1 MRYFKEISL
10 WKNVSE
16 EEWHDWRWQ
25 LSNRIMTLEQLE
37 QVINLTDQERE
48 GIKHSLKF
56 LRMAITPYYAS
67 LMDPDDPNCPVRKQA
82 VPTAKELNISE
93 GEMVDPLYE
102 DIDSPVK
109 GLTHRYPDRVLFLV
123 TDQCAM
129 YCRHCT
135 RRRFAGET
143 DAPLARE
150 YIDAAIDYIRQNKK
164 IRDVLI
170 SGGDPL
176 TLSDGRLEEIISKL
190 RAIDHVEIIRIG
202 TRAPVVLPMRITES
216 LISMLKKYHP
226 IWLNTHFNHPK
237 EFTDDSRKA
246 LAMLADAGIPLGNQT
261 VLLRGVNDCPRIMKE
276 LVHELVKNRVRPY
289 YIYQC
294 DLSRGLSHF
303 RTSVAKGIEI
313 IEYLRGHTSG
323 FAVPTYVIDAP
334 GGGGKIPVGPQYLV
348 STGEGKVVLRN
359 YEGGIFVYQEP
370 TDYKSQCEPDESAEG
385 VASLLSGKN
394 KYLLPQQ
401 LERTRRI
408 QEWKEKRSSTS

>member
-1 MRYFKEISL
+1 MRYFKEIPL
-10 WKNVSE
+10 WKDVSE
-16 EEWHDWRWQ
+16 DEWYDWRWQ
-25 LSNRIMTLEQLE
+25 LSHRIMVLEQLE
-37 QVINLTDQERE
+37 RVINLTDQERE

-67 LMDPDDPNCPVRKQA
+67 LMDPEDPNCPIRKQA
-82 VPTAKELNISE
+82 VPTVKELNISE
-93 GEMVDPLYE
+93 EEMVDPLHE
-102 DIDSPVK
+102 DVDSPVR

-150 YIDAAIDYIRQNKK
+150 YIDAAIDYIKQNKK

-176 TLSDGRLEEIISKL
+176 TLSDERLEEIISRL
-190 RAIDHVEIIRIG
+190 RSIEHVEIIRIG
-202 TRAPVVLPMRITES
+202 TRAPVVLPMRITQS
-216 LISMLKKYHP
+216 LVSMLRKYHP

-237 EFTDDSRKA
+237 EFTADSRKA
-246 LAMLADAGIPLGNQT
+246 LAMLADSGIPLGNQT
-261 VLLRGVNDCPRIMKE
+261 VLLRGINDCPRIMKE

-348 STGEGKVVLRN
+348 SMGEGKVILRN
-359 YEGGIFVYQEP
+359 YEGGIFAYKEP
-370 TDYKSQCEPDESAEG
+370 NDYKSQCEPDEDVG
-385 VASLLSGKN
+385 GIASLLSGKG

-408 QEWKEKRSSTS
+408 QEWKEKKSSTS

>member
-1 MRYFKEISL
+1 MRYFKEIPL
-10 WKNVSE
+10 WKDVSE
-16 EEWHDWRWQ
+16 NEWYDWRWQ
-25 LSNRIMTLEQLE
+25 LSHRIMVLEQLE
-37 QVINLTDQERE
+37 RVINLTDQERE

-67 LMDPDDPNCPVRKQA
+67 LMDPEDPNCPIRKQA
-82 VPTAKELNISE
+82 VPTVKELNISE
-93 GEMVDPLYE
+93 EEMVDPLHE
-102 DIDSPVK
+102 DVDSPVR

-150 YIDAAIDYIRQNKK
+150 YIDAAIDYIKQNKK

-176 TLSDGRLEEIISKL
+176 TLSDERLEEIISRL
-190 RAIDHVEIIRIG
+190 RSIEHVEIIRIG
-202 TRAPVVLPMRITES
+202 TRAPVVLPMRITQS
-216 LISMLKKYHP
+216 LVSMLRKYHP

-237 EFTDDSRKA
+237 EFTADSRKA
-246 LAMLADAGIPLGNQT
+246 LAMLADSGIPLGNQT
-261 VLLRGVNDCPRIMKE
+261 VLLRGINDCPRIMKE

-348 STGEGKVVLRN
+348 SMGEGKVILRN
-359 YEGGIFVYQEP
+359 YEGGIFAYKEP
-370 TDYKSQCEPDESAEG
+370 NDYKSQCEPDEDVG
-385 VASLLSGKN
+385 GIASLLSGKG

-408 QEWKEKRSSTS
+408 QEWKEKKSSTS

>member
-1 MRYFKEISL
+1 MRNFKEIPL

-16 EEWHDWRWQ
+16 EEWRDWRWQ

-37 QVINLTDQERE
+37 QVVNLTDQERE

-82 VPTAKELNISE
+82 VPTSKELHISD
-93 GEMVDPLYE
+93 GEMVDPLHE
-102 DIDSPVK
+102 DVDSPTK

-135 RRRFAGET
+135 RRRFAGEM
-143 DAPLARE
+143 DAPLAQQ
-150 YIDAAIDYIRQNKK
+150 YIEAAIDYIKQNKK
-164 IRDVLI
+164 VRDVLI

-176 TLSDGRLEEIISKL
+176 TLSDEKLEEIISKL
-190 RAIDHVEIIRIG
+190 RAIEHVEIIRIG

-216 LISMLKKYHP
+216 LVQMLKKYHP

-237 EFTDDSRKA
+237 EFTEDSKKA
-246 LAMLADAGIPLGNQT
+246 LAMLADAGIPLGNQA
-261 VLLRGVNDCPRIMKE
+261 VLLRGINDCPKTMKK

-323 FAVPTYVIDAP
+323 FAVPTYVIDAS
-334 GGGGKIPVGPQYLV
+334 GGGGKIPVGPQYLI
-348 STGEGKVVLRN
+348 SMGEGKVILRN

-370 TDYKSQCEPDESAEG
+370 TDYKSECEPDEDVEG
-385 VASLLSGKN
+385 VASLLSGKD

-401 LERTRRI
+401 LERARRI
-408 QEWKEKRSSTS
+408 QQWKEKKSSTS

>member
-1 MRYFKEISL
+1 MRNFKEIPL

-16 EEWHDWRWQ
+16 EEWRDWRWQ

-37 QVINLTDQERE
+37 QVVNLTDQERE

-82 VPTAKELNISE
+82 VPTSKELHISD
-93 GEMVDPLYE
+93 GEMVDPLHE
-102 DIDSPVK
+102 DVDSPTK

-135 RRRFAGET
+135 RRRFAGEM
-143 DAPLARE
+143 DAPLVQQ
-150 YIDAAIDYIRQNKK
+150 YIEAAIDYIKQNKK
-164 IRDVLI
+164 VRDVLI

-176 TLSDGRLEEIISKL
+176 TLSDEKLEEIISKL
-190 RAIDHVEIIRIG
+190 RAIEHVEIIRIG

-216 LISMLKKYHP
+216 LVQMLKKYHP

-237 EFTDDSRKA
+237 EFTEDSKKA
-246 LAMLADAGIPLGNQT
+246 LAMLADAGIPLGNQA
-261 VLLRGVNDCPRIMKE
+261 VLLRGINDCPKTMKK

-334 GGGGKIPVGPQYLV
+334 GGGGKIPVGPQYLI
-348 STGEGKVVLRN
+348 SMGEGKVILRN

-370 TDYKSQCEPDESAEG
+370 TDYKSECEPDEDVEG
-385 VASLLSGKN
+385 VASLLSGKD

-401 LERTRRI
+401 LERARRI
-408 QEWKEKRSSTS
+408 QQWKEKRSSTS